1 MTEQSLQ
8 DAQKPKRALLV
19 SVFKGNENKKLC
31 QEHLDEL
38 AFLAETYGVEVI
50 GKEQC
55 GVRQYTAATLIT
67 SGKLEELVEIANNLD
82 VDLVIFDDELSP
94 MQQKNLEEA
103 FKRSVMDRTG
113 VIIEV
118 FAMHART
125 REARLQIEMAKQ
137 RYQFPRL
144 KRLWTHL
151 SRQAGTSGGGGGG
164 GGGYLKGEGEKQ
176 IEIDRSLLKQRLAQ
190 LEKELEVVRAS
201 RDTQRSAR
209 HRNEVPTFALIGY
222 TNVGKSTLL
231 NALTQSDVLV
241 ENKLFAT
248 LDTTTRKFTLPNNQ
262 DILLIDTVGFIRKL
276 PHLVVAAFKSTL
288 EEALIAD
295 TLLHVVDASHPAA
308 IEQSKTTYEVLKQL
322 GAEEKNIITVLNKM
336 DQCCDPTYPEKFRV
350 LYPKTITVS
359 AVTKEGFDELVAQ
372 IIEELSKQRQILKLR
387 IPQSDYAIVSQVM
400 RDGHIIEQDYDE
412 NDVLLKV
419 DLPNTLAAKL
429 KKYYVE

>member
-8 DAQKPKRALLV
+8 DAQKPRRALLV
-19 SVFKGNENKKLC
+19 SVFKGSESKSTC
-31 QEHLDEL
+31 EEHLDEL
-38 AFLAETYGVEVI
+38 AFLAETNGFIVA

-55 GVRQYTAATLIT
+55 GIRKYTAATMIT
-67 SGKLEELVEIANNLD
+67 SGKLEELVVIADTLD

-118 FAMHART
+118 FAKHART

-144 KRLWTHL
+144 KRMWTHL

-176 IEIDRSLLKQRLAQ
+176 IEIDRSLLKQRLSQ
-190 LEKELEVVRAS
+190 LEKELEVVRAA
-201 RDTQRSAR
+201 RDTQRTAR

-231 NALTQSDVLV
+231 NALTESDVLV

-248 LDTTTRKFTLPNNQ
+248 LDTTTRKFNLPNNQ

-295 TLLHVVDASHPAA
+295 ILLHVVDASHPAA

-322 GAEEKNIITVLNKM
+322 GAEDKNIITVLNKM
-336 DQCCDPTYPEKFRV
+336 DQCCDPDYLAKFRV
-350 LYPKTITVS
+350 LYPKTIPVS
-359 AVTKEGFDELVAQ
+359 ALTGEGFDDLKIQMV
-372 IIEELSKQRQILKLR
+372 EELSKQRKLITLR
-387 IPQSDYAIVSQVM
+387 IPQSDYAVVSQVM
-400 RDGHIIEQDYDE
+400 RDGHIIHQEYDE
-412 NDVLLKV
+412 NDVILKV
-419 DLPNTLAAKL
+419 DIPNTLAAKL
-429 KKYYVE
+429 KKYHVE